1 MCNYF
6 DLRNV
11 MLLTNPVFIGV
22 VLMTLLCFF
31 RFNVLLSVLL
41 SGLFVGVWSKF
52 MNVEHLTL
60 MEFFTQL
67 PQAMMDSMKVLIDG
81 MQGNLQTALSYILL
95 GAVAAAISKTNLT
108 AYLIKIVSH
117 YISHKKYLL
126 ILSLA
131 FIACFSQ
138 NLIPI
143 HVAFVPLLIP
153 PLLKLFNKLKIDR
166 RAIAC
171 ALTFGLTT
179 PYMVVPL
186 GFGLI
191 FQTLLVDNLN
201 SNGVQISLGEVSQT
215 MVFAA
220 ICMLVGLF
228 LAVFVFYAK
237 PREYQEEQIA
247 KMDFENLKMS
257 KKEWG
262 VLAGLLLTLILQ
274 ILTHNLPLSGLLG
287 FVLMV
292 ILGGVEYNKVNLV
305 FDDGLKIMGY
315 IAFVMLVASGY
326 GEVLKQSGGITELVK
341 TSVPFMEQSHFLAI
355 FIMLAIGLLITI
367 GIGSSF
373 GTIPIIAALFCPICI
388 ELGFSPA
395 AIIFII
401 GVAGA
406 LGDAGSPASETTLGV
421 SVGLN
426 ADKQGDHIKDTC
438 IPTFLC
444 FNGSLLI
451 LGSVIAFFLI

>member
-1 MCNYF
+1 
-6 DLRNV
+6 
-11 MLLTNPVFIGV
+11 MLLTNPVFMGV
-22 VLMTLLCFF
+22 ILMTLLCFF

-41 SGLFVGVWSKF
+41 SGIFVGVWSKY
-52 MNVEHLTL
+52 MHLEHLDFIS
-60 MEFFTQL
+60 FFTQL
-67 PQAMMDSMKVLIDG
+67 PQVMMDSMKILIDG

-108 AYLIKIVSH
+108 AYLIKLVSNF
-117 YISHKKYLL
+117 ISHRKYVL

-131 FIACFSQ
+131 LIACFSQ

-153 PLLKLFNKLKIDR
+153 PLLMIFNKLKIDR

-191 FQTLLVDNLN
+191 YQTLLVDNLN
-201 SNGVQISLGEVSQT
+201 SNGVLINLDQVSNT
-215 MVFAA
+215 MMFAV

-237 PREYQEEQIA
+237 PREYKEEQIS
-247 KMDFENLKMS
+247 KMDFDNLTMG

-262 VLAGLLLTLILQ
+262 VLAGLGLTLLLQ

-292 ILGGVEYNKVNLV
+292 LLGGVEYNKVNLV

-326 GEVLKQSGGITELVK
+326 SEVLKQSGGIDELVRV
-341 TSVPFMEQSHFLAI
+341 SVPFMDQSHFLAI
-355 FIMLAIGLLITI
+355 LIMLAIGLLITI

-373 GTIPIIAALFCPICI
+373 GTIPIIATLFCPICI
-388 ELGFSPA
+388 QLGFSPV

-426 ADKQGDHIKDTC
+426 ADGQGDHIKDTC
-438 IPTFLC
+438 IPTFIF
-444 FNGSLLI
+444 FNGSLLV
-451 LGSVIAFFLI
+451 LGSIIAFFLL